1 MLLVFNRLIAV
12 NNSIIL
18 LKYFHPKQ
26 YYSFTKSVVL
36 LSDIHSDAAFCL
48 SKMQKLLSY
57 HTANSR
63 NPPHLQFF
71 TKGHQ

>member
-48 SKMQKLLSY
+48 SKM
-57 HTANSR
+57 
-63 NPPHLQFF
+63 
-71 TKGHQ
+71 